1 MKSRRLFS
9 ETTNSSLLALSVLFS
24 PESEDESKTLS
35 PTADLLF
42 EKHVE
47 QAMFAT
53 FVSSDDDGEAEMELF
68 SGDGISREAEADVVF
83 SQLVDYPW
91 QL

>member
-1 MKSRRLFS
+1 MKSQHLLS

-24 PESEDESKTLS
+24 PEGEDESKTLS
-35 PTADLLF
+35 PTADPLF
-42 EKHVE
+42 EMHVE
-47 QAMFAT
+47 QAMFAAL
-53 FVSSDDDGEAEMELF
+53 VSSDDDGEAEVELF
-68 SGDGISREAEADVVF
+68 SGDGNSREAEADVVF